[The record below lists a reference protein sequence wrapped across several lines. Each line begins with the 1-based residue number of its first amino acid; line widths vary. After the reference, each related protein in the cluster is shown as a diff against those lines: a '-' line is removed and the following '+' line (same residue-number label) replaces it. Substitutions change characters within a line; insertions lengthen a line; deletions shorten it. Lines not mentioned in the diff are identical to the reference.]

1 MGHLYKYI
9 KIERDL
15 CIGAASCIAVY
26 PEIFELD
33 EDNIAVIKRKDGSLV
48 SDQTAIDLLDVSE
61 VDDDKLLMAA
71 QSCPTAAIFLYD
83 ETGLQV
89 YPE

>member
-1 MGHLYKYI
+1 MGSLYKYI
-9 KIERDL
+9 KVDRDL

-33 EDNIAVIKRKDGSLV
+33 EENIAVIKRKDGALV
-48 SDQTAIDLLDVSE
+48 SDKTE
-61 VDDDKLLMAA
+61 VEMLSVEQIDDDKLLMAA
-71 QSCPTAAIFLYD
+71 QSCPTAAILLYD
-83 ETGLQV
+83 EHGLQL

>member
-1 MGHLYKYI
+1 MGSLYKYI
-9 KIERDL
+9 KVDRDL

-33 EDNIAVIKRKDGSLV
+33 EENIAVIKRQDGSKI
-48 SDQTAIDLLDVSE
+48 SDKTAIELLDVSE

-71 QSCPTAAIFLYD
+71 QSCPTAAIILYD
-83 ETGLQV
+83 ERGLVV

>member
-1 MGHLYKYI
+1 MGNIYKYI
-9 KIERDL
+9 KVDRDL

-33 EDNIAVIKRKDGSLV
+33 EDNIAVIKRKDGSKV
-48 SDQTAIDLLDVSE
+48 SDKTDVEMLDVSSI
-61 VDDDKLLMAA
+61 DDDKLLMSA
-71 QSCPTAAIFLYD
+71 QSCPTAAIILYD
-83 ETGLQV
+83 EHGLQV